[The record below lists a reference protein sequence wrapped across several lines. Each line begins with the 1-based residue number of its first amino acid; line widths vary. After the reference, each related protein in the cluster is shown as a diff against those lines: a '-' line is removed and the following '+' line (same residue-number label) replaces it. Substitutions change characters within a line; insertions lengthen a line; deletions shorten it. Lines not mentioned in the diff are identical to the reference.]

1 MIVDCHVHLNRYWE
15 KQPGTLLER
24 LKELEKNMK
33 RNRVDIAMIL
43 TSGLV
48 DSSRP
53 SIDEMV
59 EATKDKKHLW
69 VVAGISYLSI
79 DKFNWQGLQ
88 SHLKNGL
95 VRGLKL
101 YPGYEPFYPNDKKL
115 RPVYELAEEFDVPV
129 MIHCGD
135 TFSPSGRLK
144 YAHPLH
150 VDDAAV
156 DFPRVKFVICHLGN
170 PWFDDTM
177 EVIYKNKNVYTD
189 ISGLVLG
196 DFSERYERY
205 MCKKFEGFLLV
216 GVEPSKVLYGTD
228 WPIASMESYLRF
240 VEDLRMPSSE
250 KAQIL
255 FHNSATLFKLS
266 KDYSFIANSKNGL
279 SVF

>member
-15 KQPGTLLER
+15 KQPHTLAER
-24 LKELEKNMK
+24 LAELEKNMK
-33 RNRVDIAMIL
+33 RNRIDIAMIL
-43 TSGLV
+43 TSGLTNE
-48 DSSRP
+48 SRP
-53 SIDEMV
+53 TIDDIV

-69 VVAGISYLSI
+69 VVAGVSYLNI
-79 DKFNWQGLQ
+79 DKQDWDGLRTY
-88 SHLKNGL
+88 LRNGY

-101 YPGYEPFYPNDKKL
+101 YPGYEPFYPSDKKL

-177 EVIYKNKNVYTD
+177 EVIYKNNNVYTD

-240 VEDLRMPSSE
+240 VEDLRMPSAE
-250 KAQIL
+250 KAQML
-255 FHNSATLFKLS
+255 FHNSAALFKLTP
-266 KDYSFIANSKNGL
+266 DLSFIANGKNGF